1 MSHVFIRGTGHQ
13 SITGLRQRGRQP
25 FTIIP
30 TNQFRITNSPNMHVF
45 APGGSQ
51 STGKESQQAWAEHVI
66 STHQRQP
73 EDSNSGPC
81 CCDTVNHCTT
91 GDQASQFGISFK
103 NRAQCDCSCKQYAFM
118 YLLKVCLRSSF
129 SNPLVISLRL
139 SIAAAIASA
148 AVTPVNGKHCQLQ
161 MPSA

>member
-1 MSHVFIRGTGHQ
+1 MHFMSHPSIFFSKFRVVVGLKPVTAVTGQ
-13 SITGLRQRGRQP
+13 EAQVTSLSRLRQRGRQP

-30 TNQFRITNSPNMHVF
+30 TNQFKITNSPNMHVF

-103 NRAQCDCSCKQYAFM
+103 NRAQCDCSCK
-118 YLLKVCLRSSF
+118 
-129 SNPLVISLRL
+129 
-139 SIAAAIASA
+139 
-148 AVTPVNGKHCQLQ
+148 
-161 MPSA
+161 